1 MEFVIGLIIFIAD
14 IWAIFNTVQAR
25 GPSAGAKILW
35 IFLILILPVLGL
47 IIWIFAGPRGTRER
61 RL

>member
-14 IWAIFNTVQAR
+14 IWAIVKTFQAR
-25 GPSAGAKILW
+25 GPSAGAKLLW
-35 IFLILILPVLGL
+35 ILLIFFLPVIGL
-47 IIWIFAGPRGTRER
+47 IIWIFVGPRGTRAN